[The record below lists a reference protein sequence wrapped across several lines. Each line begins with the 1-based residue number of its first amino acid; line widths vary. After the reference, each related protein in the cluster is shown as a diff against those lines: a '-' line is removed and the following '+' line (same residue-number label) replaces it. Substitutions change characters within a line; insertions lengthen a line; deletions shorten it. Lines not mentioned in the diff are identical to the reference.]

1 MVTEYLVIEVVG
13 IHGDKLLNVSHNL
26 QNIKTL
32 KREVL
37 YSLSLSLSLSLSS
50 LSLSPPSLFLHPTHP
65 SSPFAPPLSFHSPH
79 LFQCCT
85 GEVWLQHDQSVLL
98 FCHVSH
104 ISISLPVMEGN
115 CCQVVECCVE
125 IVSYVSCTSIKSV
138 MI

>member
-1 MVTEYLVIEVVG
+1 MVIEYLVIEIVG
-13 IHGDKLLNVSHNL
+13 VHSDKLLNVSHNL

-37 YSLSLSLSLSLSS
+37 YSLSLS
-50 LSLSPPSLFLHPTHP
+50 PSLFLHPTHAP
-65 SSPFAPPLSFHSPH
+65 SPFIPPLSFHSPH

-125 IVSYVSCTSIKSV
+125 IVSYMSCTSIKSV